1 MIMKFSNSSYEYAG
15 RVNDEIWNSSGLR
28 GIARR
33 RIRPATRAT
42 KLEFRA
48 LFSLR
53 PALAEWDNLG
63 SSTQTEWNELAESTF
78 GWPLQGSPRFMDGET
93 FFANYYTVLLTLDP
107 YASVPDAPDAGPTWQ
122 TRPKFW
128 EFATWE
134 SGVYTLKA
142 ETSFD
147 PDTVLLFSGL
157 PPSRTGYKPDFARE
171 VFIGNEQLY
180 SGLYPDDEY
189 DGVHY
194 MMEDTFGPITDAQK
208 IWGRVWEIQDGYI
221 RTLKDPCTPDPGDT
235 PAAEDTL
242 DLVFYNDYD
251 DYAYIVEVTLT
262 ADDYTSIG
270 FGYFDTFEPFD
281 TLELTIDLDPPY
293 TREDIADLEIVA
305 YWFDGSEMYI
315 TEPYDDSDPFE
326 FTIVPD

>member
-63 SSTQTEWNELAESTF
+63 SSTQTEWNELAVSTF

-93 FFANYYTVLLTLDP
+93 YFANYYTVLLTLDP

-142 ETSFD
+142 ETAFD

-180 SGLYPDDEY
+180 SGLYPDEEY
-189 DGVHY
+189 TSVDF
-194 MMEDTFGPITDAQK
+194 MMSDAFGYIDSTQK

-221 RTLKDPCTPDPGDT
+221 RTLKDPCTPDPTDE
-235 PAAEDTL
+235 PAESTL
-242 DLVFYNDYD
+242 GLEIYNDYNSQV
-251 DYAYIVEVTLT
+251 YSGTVEVWDEFDEYLGSVDFEAFDAFTTET
-262 ADDYTSIG
+262 A
-270 FGYFDTFEPFD
+270 
-281 TLELTIDLDPPY
+281 TIDILEGY
-293 TREDIADLEIVA
+293 TRADIFTVVLTF
-305 YWFDGSEMYI
+305 YWYDGESLYYG
-315 TEPYDDSDPFE
+315 TQYDESDPFQYSIE
-326 FTIVPD
+326 PDF